1 MTEAKKL
8 APDWERIEAEYRG
21 GLRTLRQMASDHGIT
36 EGAIRKR
43 AKRDG
48 WERDLGPKIRAKA
61 DALVRR
67 EEVRNSVRKD
77 EDAYSEK
84 EIIENEALRVASVGL
99 TQRKDVARARHLCM
113 SLFTELEAQTNEPE
127 LFGQLGEFLRE
138 EGEDGA
144 KKRAAAYEKVLTFG
158 SRVDGMKKL
167 GETLKVLI
175 TLERDIYGL
184 NNPEPPPPPAPAGA
198 QGATVVSDN
207 PNAAAAAYRALM
219 N

>member
-1 MTEAKKL
+1 MTEAKKA

-21 GLRTLRQMASDHGIT
+21 GLRTLRQIAADHDLT

-84 EIIENEALRVASVGL
+84 EIIESEALRVASVGL
-99 TQRKDVARARHLCM
+99 TQRKDVARARNLCM
-113 SLFTELEAQTNEPE
+113 RLFAELEAQTNEPE

-138 EGEDGA
+138 EGEDGTR
-144 KKRAAAYEKVLTFG
+144 KRAAAYDKVLTFG
-158 SRVDGMKKL
+158 SRLDGMKKL

-175 TLERDIYGL
+175 GLERDIYGL
-184 NNPEPPPPPAPAGA
+184 NNPEPPPPPAPANA
-198 QGATVVSDN
+198 QGTTVVSDD